1 MMRLEQYQQINT
13 GHLEHSGH
21 NYETLAQTYGTPLYI
36 FDETSFRDRVQSY
49 KQAVS
54 NDYFETEVLFA
65 SKALLTK
72 AIARLIAELGI
83 GQDVVSAGEIYT
95 GVQNGVPADKM
106 YFHGNNKLDSELEYA
121 LGQGVGTIVVDNR
134 MEIQRVNRIAAA
146 KGKQQ
151 RVLLRLN
158 PGIEAHTHEYIMTAN
173 NDSKFGENVHD
184 EAIDDVIVQLVSAS
198 NLKFVGFHSHIGS
211 QIFEAESFLQA
222 ATALLEFAAK
232 VQMEH
237 RIQIQEMNFG
247 GGFGVYYTEEDQPFN
262 VTEFL
267 PEFMEHVHIESQR
280 LMLKLNKVSIEP
292 GRSLV
297 NASGSTL
304 YRVGDLKT
312 TVGGKNFL
320 FVDGSMND
328 NIRPALYQAKYEAIL
343 TEKAEGQV
351 DTTYTV
357 AGKACESGDVI
368 IDEIK
373 LPKADTGDLLLVN
386 GTGAYNYTMASN
398 YNRLSKPAMIHIY
411 NEEHYLTVRR
421 ETFEDMARN
430 EI

>member
-1 MMRLEQYQQINT
+1 MMRLEHYQQIDA
-13 GHLEHSGH
+13 GQLEHACH
-21 NYETLAQTYGTPLYI
+21 DYETLAQTYGTPLYI
-36 FDETSFRDRVQSY
+36 FDETSFRDRVASY
-49 KQAVS
+49 RKAVS

-95 GVQNGVPADKM
+95 GAENGVPTSKM
-106 YFHGNNKLDSELEYA
+106 YFHGNNKLNSELEYA
-121 LGQGVGTIVVDNR
+121 IERGVGTIVVDNR
-134 MEIQRVNRIAAA
+134 MEIERVNQIAAA
-146 KGKQQ
+146 QGKQQ

-184 EAIDDVIVQLVSAS
+184 EGISDVIRQLVNAS
-198 NLKFVGFHSHIGS
+198 NLDFKGFHSHIGS

-222 ATALLEFAAK
+222 ATALLEFAAQ
-232 VQMEH
+232 VQQDH
-237 RIQIQEMNFG
+237 KIKIQEMNFG

-267 PEFMEHVHIESQR
+267 PQFMTHVHTESQR
-280 LMLKLNKVSIEP
+280 LGIELNRVSIEP

-312 TVGGKNFL
+312 TVGGKQFL

-343 TEKAEGQV
+343 TKKATEQA

-368 IDEIK
+368 IEEID
-373 LPKADTGDLLLVN
+373 LPKVETGDLLLVN

-398 YNRLSKPAMIHIY
+398 YNRLSKPAMIHIH

-421 ETFEDMARN
+421 ETFADLARN